1 MEMGRDMENFT
12 EQNNS
17 IWFVVS
23 KVSYIFQKFLILMN
37 NIFFLLKYRERE
49 KKKVSERE
57 MMGR

>member
-1 MEMGRDMENFT
+1 MGRDMENFT